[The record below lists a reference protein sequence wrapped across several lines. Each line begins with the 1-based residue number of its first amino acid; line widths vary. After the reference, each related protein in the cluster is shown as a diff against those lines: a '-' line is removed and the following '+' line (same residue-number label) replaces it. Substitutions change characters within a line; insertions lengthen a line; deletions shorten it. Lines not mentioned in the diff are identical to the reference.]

1 MLNKILPILLAVVF
15 AFGAAA
21 CKGKKT
27 AAEVQAEKEKTW
39 RTEQRTKAIK
49 YYSEITEKF
58 PDSQYAPKAKERLN
72 AMGAQPAPAAAAGK
86 TTTAKK

>member
-1 MLNKILPILLAVVF
+1 MLNKTLPILLAVAF

-21 CKGKKT
+21 CSGKKT
-27 AAEVQAEKEKTW
+27 AAEAQAEKEKTW
-39 RTEQRTKAIK
+39 RAEQRTKAIK

-72 AMGAQPAPAAAAGK
+72 SMGAQPVSTAAGK
-86 TTTAKK
+86 TTAKK